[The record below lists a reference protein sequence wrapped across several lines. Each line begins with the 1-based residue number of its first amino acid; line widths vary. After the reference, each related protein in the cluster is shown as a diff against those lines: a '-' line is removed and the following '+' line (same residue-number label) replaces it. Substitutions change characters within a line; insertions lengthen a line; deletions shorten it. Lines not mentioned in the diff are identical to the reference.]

1 MRAYLSEALV
11 KLNIQFREPKQGDAG
26 YDLYAIEAYAIP
38 PGGRT
43 LISTGIYLEIPN
55 QHVGII
61 KDRSSMASAGLQT
74 MGGVIDSAYRGEVKV
89 LLLNTNNEVYEVK
102 AGQKIAQMVV
112 IRCYTDK
119 VVVVESFDD
128 LSATERGDRGF
139 GSTGQ

>member
-1 MRAYLSEALV
+1 MRVYVSDAL
-11 KLNIQFREPKQGDAG
+11 KQLNVQFREPKPGDAG
-26 YDLYAIEAYAIP
+26 YDLYAIEAFAIP
-38 PGGRT
+38 PGGRA
-43 LISTGIYLEIPN
+43 LIPTGLHFEIPDH
-55 QHVGII
+55 HVGII
-61 KDRSSMASAGLQT
+61 KDRSSMASAGLHS

-119 VVVVESFDD
+119 VIVVDNFDE
-128 LSATERGDRGF
+128 LSSTERGDRGF